1 MSRPR
6 RARALL
12 PLLAGLLLL
21 AAGIVGV
28 WLTWPREAPA
38 PEPEGVRAERVGP
51 RPRPLW
57 AQRAPSLRPPTGQ
70 VAMPPE
76 SRVVEEP
83 FEEDTGVEVE
93 EESGPALITGFI
105 VDSRGANVGGG
116 RLVGYCRDAG
126 ASITAPPAQR
136 PVARADEGGF
146 FEMMVSAPS
155 ECEIIGMR
163 RDGLLVAYS
172 ERVELFIEPGEELEI
187 DVVVPATRTGGI
199 GVQFRPHP
207 DGMLVERVHEGTP
220 AWRAGLQSGDV
231 IVEVDGESAA
241 EFGQQGFIER
251 MTGPEGSE
259 VSFRVRYEEDG
270 ETVEETK
277 RVERQFL
284 DRDLIR

>member
-1 MSRPR
+1 
-6 RARALL
+6 
-12 PLLAGLLLL
+12 
-21 AAGIVGV
+21 
-28 WLTWPREAPA
+28 
-38 PEPEGVRAERVGP
+38 
-51 RPRPLW
+51 
-57 AQRAPSLRPPTGQ
+57 
-70 VAMPPE
+70 
-76 SRVVEEP
+76 
-83 FEEDTGVEVE
+83 
-93 EESGPALITGFI
+93 
-105 VDSRGANVGGG
+105 
-116 RLVGYCRDAG
+116 
-126 ASITAPPAQR
+126 
-136 PVARADEGGF
+136 
-146 FEMMVSAPS
+146 MMVSAPS